1 MNPTVELAKEL
12 ISRASLTPL
21 DEGCQDLI
29 ARRLKKIGFNIENM
43 PFEEVKN
50 LWATYGEDGPLFIF
64 LGHTDVVPTGPI
76 DNWKNDPF
84 SPLEENGFLFGRGA
98 ADMKGSVA
106 AFVTAIESFVN
117 EHKEFNGRIGL
128 MLTSD
133 EEGPSVNGV
142 RKVIQELQNRQENID
157 WCLVGEP
164 TANHQVGDVIKI
176 GRRGSLGASVK
187 IEGIQGHVAYPQKA
201 LNPIHESAG
210 AINEITKLTWK
221 DETGEFQD
229 SVLQISN
236 LNSGTGASNV
246 IPGDLIFDLNVRFSP
261 STSEEEI
268 KESVE
273 KILSD
278 RSLNYSVTWN
288 LSGNPFLTKDK
299 GLIDA
304 VKQSISETTG
314 IDTQTSTDGGTSDGR
329 FIAPTGAQVVELG
342 PVNESIHKI
351 NECIKSEDL
360 ITLSKIYNRILV
372 KLLTNS

>member
-1 MNPTVELAKEL
+1 
-12 ISRASLTPL
+12 
-21 DEGCQDLI
+21 
-29 ARRLKKIGFNIENM
+29 
-43 PFEEVKN
+43 
-50 LWATYGEDGPLFIF
+50 
-64 LGHTDVVPTGPI
+64 
-76 DNWKNDPF
+76 
-84 SPLEENGFLFGRGA
+84 
-98 ADMKGSVA
+98 
-106 AFVTAIESFVN
+106 
-117 EHKEFNGRIGL
+117 
-128 MLTSD
+128 
-133 EEGPSVNGV
+133 
-142 RKVIQELQNRQENID
+142 
-157 WCLVGEP
+157 VGEP
-164 TANHQVGDVIKI
+164 TANYQVGDVIKI

-201 LNPIHESAG
+201 LNPIHESAS

-236 LNSGTGASNV
+236 LNSGTGVSNV

-273 KILSD
+273 KILND

-329 FIAPTGAQVVELG
+329 FIAPTGAEVVELG